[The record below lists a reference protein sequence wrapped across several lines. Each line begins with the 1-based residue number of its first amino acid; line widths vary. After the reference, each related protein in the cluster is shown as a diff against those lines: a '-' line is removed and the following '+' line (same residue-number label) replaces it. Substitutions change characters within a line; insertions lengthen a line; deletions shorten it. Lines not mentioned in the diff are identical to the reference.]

1 MMMDQKVLKIDDL
14 NPDGLRVTVNWDD
27 MGVKSSIFVP
37 CINTEKAKNQLQKLA
52 ERKKWEFDMQVCVEN
67 KKLGL
72 RVWRTV

>member
-1 MMMDQKVLKIDDL
+1 MDQKVLKVDDL

-52 ERKKWEFDMQVCVEN
+52 KRKKWEFDTQVCIEN

>member
-1 MMMDQKVLKIDDL
+1 MDQKVLKVDDL

-27 MGVKSSIFVP
+27 MDVKSSIFVP

-52 ERKKWEFDMQVCVEN
+52 ERKKWGFDMQVCVEN

>member
-1 MMMDQKVLKIDDL
+1 MDQKVLKIDDL

-52 ERKKWEFDMQVCVEN
+52 ERKKWEFDTQVCIEN

>member
-1 MMMDQKVLKIDDL
+1 MGQKVLKVDDL
-14 NPDGLRVTVNWDD
+14 NPDGLRVTVNWDG

-37 CINTEKAKNQLQKLA
+37 CVNTEKAKNQLQKLA
-52 ERKKWEFDMQVCVEN
+52 ERKKWVFDMQVCIEN